1 MNFRFENHLRFEN
14 DLHLFEISETST
26 VKYTTECYIG
36 DAGTAALGRKPGTLG
51 RQAAPRQPTGTRR
64 RHSRAV
70 DGRGKRPASASR
82 RRHSRAVDGRGRR
95 PASASRRRHS
105 HAMDRTAGADR
116 RRYSRAL
123 GFWRWRLRDRDGE
136 T

>member
-70 DGRGKRPASASR
+70 DGRG
-82 RRHSRAVDGRGRR
+82 RR

>member
-1 MNFRFENHLRFEN
+1 MNFRFENH
-14 DLHLFEISETST
+14 LHLFEISETST

-51 RQAAPRQPTGTRR
+51 GQATPWKPTGTRR
-64 RHSRAV
+64 WHSRAV
-70 DGRGKRPASASR
+70 DVRGRRPASASR

-105 HAMDRTAGADR
+105 RAMDRTAGADR
-116 RRYSRAL
+116 RRHSRAL
-123 GFWRWRLRDRDGE
+123 GFWRWRLRDRE
-136 T
+136 MVIRERV